1 MEITAS
7 LVKELRERTGAAMM
21 DCKNVLKETAGDIE
35 AAIQLLREKGAI
47 KAAKKGDRIA
57 AEGLIAFAVSADHR
71 KAVLVEVN
79 CETDFVARAEDFI
92 QFTQKVAQLA
102 LQNNAHDSKQLN
114 DVIFD
119 AAENLS
125 VEAKRQALIA
135 KLGENINIRR
145 IALVTSHG
153 LIGAYNHGNR
163 IGVLVAMKSGEMSLA
178 KELAMHVAALQPLV
192 VSPEQISAEL
202 IEKEREI
209 YTVQAAESGKPAD
222 IVAKMVDGR
231 IKKYLDEVSLLGQPF
246 VKDQNVPVHKVLA
259 AQKAEVES
267 FVRFEVGEGVEKQVV
282 DFASEV
288 MAQVKG

>member
-209 YTVQAAESGKPAD
+209 YTVQAAESGNPAD

>member
-57 AEGLIAFAVSADHR
+57 AEGLVAFAVSADHR

-114 DVIFD
+114 DIMFD

-163 IGVLVAMKSGEMSLA
+163 IGVLVALKSGEMSLA
-178 KELAMHVAALQPLV
+178 KDLAMHVAALQPLV

-246 VKDQNVPVHKVLA
+246 VKDQNVSVQKVLA
-259 AQKAEVES
+259 AQKAEVEN

>member
-57 AEGLIAFAVSADHR
+57 AEGLVAFAVSADHH

-92 QFTQKVAQLA
+92 QFTQKVAELA

-145 IALVTSHG
+145 IALVNSHG

-178 KELAMHVAALQPLV
+178 KDLAMHVAALQPLV

>member
-57 AEGLIAFAVSADHR
+57 AEGLVAFAVSADHR

-114 DVIFD
+114 DIIFD

-163 IGVLVAMKSGEMSLA
+163 IGVLVALKSGEMSLA
-178 KELAMHVAALQPLV
+178 KDLAMHVAALQPLV

-246 VKDQNVPVHKVLA
+246 VKDQNVQVHKVLA
-259 AQKAEVES
+259 AQKAEVEN

>member
-1 MEITAS
+1 MNISAS

-21 DCKNVLKETAGDIE
+21 DCKNALTSTAGDIE

-47 KAAKKGDRIA
+47 KAAKKGDRIT

-71 KAVLVEVN
+71 KAALVEVN

-92 QFTQKVAQLA
+92 QFTQRAAQLA
-102 LQNNAHDSKQLN
+102 LEHNAENSNELNNI
-114 DVIFD
+114 VFD
-119 AAENLS
+119 ASENLS
-125 VEAKRQALIA
+125 VEAKRQALIS

-145 IALVTSHG
+145 IALVNSHG

-163 IGVLVAMKSGEMSLA
+163 IGVLVAMKSGDMSLA
-178 KELAMHVAALQPLV
+178 KDLAMHVAALQPLV
-192 VSPEQISAEL
+192 VSPEEISPQL

-246 VKDQNVPVHKVLA
+246 VKDQNVQVHKVLA

>member
-21 DCKNVLKETAGDIE
+21 DCKNALKETAGDID

-57 AEGLIAFAVSADHR
+57 AEGLVAFAVNADHH
-71 KAVLVEVN
+71 KAAMVEVN

-92 QFTQKVAQLA
+92 QFTQRVAQLA
-102 LQNNAHDSKQLN
+102 LQHNAHDSNQLK
-114 DVIFD
+114 DIVFD
-119 AAENLS
+119 AADNVS

-145 IALVTSHG
+145 IALVNSQG

-163 IGVLVAMKSGEMSLA
+163 IGVLVAMKSGDMPLA
-178 KELAMHVAALQPLV
+178 KDLAMHVAALQPLV
-192 VSPEQISAEL
+192 VSPEDISPQL

-209 YTVQAAESGKPAD
+209 YTAQAAESGKPAD

-246 VKDQNVPVHKVLA
+246 VKDQNIAVHKVLA
-259 AQKAEVES
+259 AQKAVVES

>member
-57 AEGLIAFAVSADHR
+57 AEGLVAFAVSADHR

-92 QFTQKVAQLA
+92 QFTQKVAELA

-114 DVIFD
+114 DIIFD
-119 AAENLS
+119 AAENLN

-145 IALVTSHG
+145 IALVNSHG

-178 KELAMHVAALQPLV
+178 KDLAMHVAALQPLV

-202 IEKEREI
+202 IAKEREI

-246 VKDQNVPVHKVLA
+246 VKDQNVPVHKVLT

>member
-1 MEITAS
+1 MNISAS

-21 DCKNVLKETAGDIE
+21 DCKNALTSTAGDIE

-47 KAAKKGDRIA
+47 KAAKKGDRIT

-71 KAVLVEVN
+71 KAALVEVN

-92 QFTQKVAQLA
+92 QFTHRVAQLA
-102 LQNNAHDSKQLN
+102 LEHNAKDSNQLN
-114 DVIFD
+114 NLVFD
-119 AAENLS
+119 ASENLS

-163 IGVLVAMKSGEMSLA
+163 IGVLVAMKSGDMSLA
-178 KELAMHVAALQPLV
+178 KDLAMHVAALQPLV
-192 VSPEQISAEL
+192 VSPTEISPQL

-222 IVAKMVDGR
+222 IIAKMVDGR

-246 VKDQNVPVHKVLA
+246 VKDQNISVHKVLA
-259 AQKAEVES
+259 TQKAEVES

>member
-57 AEGLIAFAVSADHR
+57 AEGLVAFAVSADHR

-119 AAENLS
+119 VAENLS

-163 IGVLVAMKSGEMSLA
+163 IGVLVAMKSGDMSLA
-178 KELAMHVAALQPLV
+178 KDLAMHVAALQPLV

>member
-1 MEITAS
+1 M
-7 LVKELRERTGAAMM
+7 
-21 DCKNVLKETAGDIE
+21 
-35 AAIQLLREKGAI
+35 
-47 KAAKKGDRIA
+47 
-57 AEGLIAFAVSADHR
+57 
-71 KAVLVEVN
+71 
-79 CETDFVARAEDFI
+79 
-92 QFTQKVAQLA
+92 AQLA

-145 IALVTSHG
+145 IALVTSNG

-178 KELAMHVAALQPLV
+178 KDLAMHVAALQPLV